1 MRKLLIL
8 ATIGFCAFSAQANA
22 YDTLAK
28 NALLIDVQTGSI
40 LFEKNADTPMPPAS
54 MSKLMTAYMIFDA
67 LKQGKITMD
76 TEFYTSENAWR
87 KGGAKS
93 GSSTMFLNINQ
104 PVKVHDLLRGIIV
117 QSGNDA
123 CIVAA
128 ENLAGSEEAFAEMMN
143 EKAKE
148 LGLKTAT
155 FKNATGLPDPEHR
168 MSPKD
173 LAKLAKAL
181 IETFPEYYPIYSEKS
196 FKFNGINQGNRN
208 PLLYTMPNADG
219 LKTGH
224 TSEAGYGL
232 TASAKTADGRRLVM
246 VINGLQSMKDRTSEA
261 QKLMNWGLMGFEN
274 KKLVEK
280 GSVVETIPVWLG
292 KEATVEAVAAKD
304 FLTTVQKGQK
314 PSKKM
319 TVAYDSPVEAPIQ
332 KGQKIGTLTIED
344 SFEPVVID
352 LVAKEG
358 VERVGLFGKIK
369 HIALSIFAKNEQE
382 TTTEKADE

>member
-382 TTTEKADE
+382 STTEKADE